1 MSSSRALTTGGAGS
15 PTCRRVPGRCGSC
28 GHVSSVN
35 AVAFSPNGRFALAG
49 SADKTLK
56 LWDLATGRELRS
68 FKGPA
73 SFVTSVRFSRD
84 GRFALSGHMNGML
97 ELWNVETGR
106 ELRSFTGD
114 ADWIKALRSSRPEAT
129 SHNFGVSEPLDKT
142 KRPSGENATDVT
154 QPEFPV
160 CGTTSIVVLSCA
172 PASCANTPVTANSP
186 APNHQN
192 KSQSNHNWPIII
204 GQS

>member
-1 MSSSRALTTGGAGS
+1 MMSSSRALTTGGAGS

-35 AVAFSPNGRFALAG
+35 AVAFSPNGRFALAR

-73 SFVTSVRFSRD
+73 SFVTSVTFSRD

-114 ADWIKALRSSRPEAT
+114 ADWI
-129 SHNFGVSEPLDKT
+129 
-142 KRPSGENATDVT
+142 
-154 QPEFPV
+154 
-160 CGTTSIVVLSCA
+160 
-172 PASCANTPVTANSP
+172 
-186 APNHQN
+186 
-192 KSQSNHNWPIII
+192 
-204 GQS
+204 